1 MDTTWGG
8 GFGSDR
14 VYSWTWER
22 RQQSPPPTRQG
33 RAARGDGEGHASHPD
48 APARRPPPRVSPAPS
63 SKSTAREQ
71 RLIYII
77 DCVLSPRKS
86 IDRTARCSQQAPR
99 HGEFILLTDGVL
111 ARGPGHHGG
120 GFVGQPPP
128 LPSSGENRSLSSGSR
143 QRRER
148 EGRAEAKASTS
159 VTLAPRVS
167 SGEWGEEP
175 RTEQATGLPRPVS
188 ATVPRAFAGL
198 GLRPGLPQPEGG
210 GEVQVASAWSW
221 PPRWTVRCV
230 WPCTCRPEPRVRQ
243 QGRVV
248 FPG

>member
-1 MDTTWGG
+1 MI
-8 GFGSDR
+8 S
-14 VYSWTWER
+14 
-22 RQQSPPPTRQG
+22 
-33 RAARGDGEGHASHPD
+33 
-48 APARRPPPRVSPAPS
+48 
-63 SKSTAREQ
+63 
-71 RLIYII
+71 II

-111 ARGPGHHGG
+111 ARGLGHHGG
-120 GFVGQPPP
+120 SFMGQPPP

-143 QRRER
+143 QMRER
-148 EGRAEAKASTS
+148 EEGRGEGVHLGHSGSAGFLRGVGGGAEDRIGHRSA
-159 VTLAPRVS
+159 
-167 SGEWGEEP
+167 
-175 RTEQATGLPRPVS
+175 QAGFC
-188 ATVPRAFAGL
+188 AAVPRAFAGL
-198 GLRPGLPQPEGG
+198 GLCLGLPQPEGG